1 MIAHRIPSQG
11 NFYGLTSRACFAGV
25 ADGTSLLSAIRF
37 GPQLQTRSKEQM
49 RLESAAEGAVT
60 AHFAPPASF
69 FIEGFA
75 VAVDPS
81 KLMREEWGE
90 TVIRDS
96 NPLPGV
102 NATSYKPA
110 APAGR

>member
-1 MIAHRIPSQG
+1 
-11 NFYGLTSRACFAGV
+11 
-25 ADGTSLLSAIRF
+25 
-37 GPQLQTRSKEQM
+37 M

-90 TVIRDS
+90 NCYPRLEPSTWREC
-96 NPLPGV
+96 
-102 NATSYKPA
+102 YKL
-110 APAGR
+110 

>member
-1 MIAHRIPSQG
+1 MVPRCCQL
-11 NFYGLTSRACFAGV
+11 FGLGRNCKRDRKNRCV
-25 ADGTSLLSAIRF
+25 WNLPRRVPLLPI
-37 GPQLQTRSKEQM
+37 
-49 RLESAAEGAVT
+49 
-60 AHFAPPASF
+60 FAPPASF

-75 VAVDPS
+75 VAVDPC